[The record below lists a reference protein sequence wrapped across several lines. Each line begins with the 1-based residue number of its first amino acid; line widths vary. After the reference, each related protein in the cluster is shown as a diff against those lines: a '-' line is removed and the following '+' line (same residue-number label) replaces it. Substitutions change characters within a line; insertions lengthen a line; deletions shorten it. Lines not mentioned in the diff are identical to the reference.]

1 MIQRR
6 NIILYNVLNQEVVF
20 EEYFCN
26 LLQIDDFRNLF
37 IKYISTK
44 TDILSKE
51 NIQYKHFNTEVIL
64 NGEDTSLGRADLF
77 LKINNKEFIFEIK
90 NKEYTQLTQNQPISY
105 LKYLEQKNNEYNKHL
120 FFLIPKN
127 YKHKDGIF
135 QKWENYPYPEIE
147 KQLLYWEEFIK
158 YINIQNKTLIETN
171 HNIRDFYD
179 FCLHWFD
186 IKPIVFKK
194 EEIELLTTKGQY
206 MSLYENTSLPEAMEK
221 LQELV
226 VRIGRN
232 SGLKSN
238 ISEVGFY
245 YDKNINNNFYLSFGI
260 DYGTW
265 KTNSIPLNIFIQSIE
280 NDYQE
285 FKKPEI
291 PNVEL
296 EAFEHEE
303 TSFSVKQFS
312 FVVKQNISIDN
323 QNYEEGIEEL
333 ISNIINSLSCKI

>member
-1 MIQRR
+1 MAQRR

-26 LLQIDDFRNLF
+26 LLQIDDFRSLF

-44 TDILSKE
+44 NNILNEE

-64 NGEDTSLGRADLF
+64 NKEDTSLGRADLF
-77 LKINNKEFIFEIK
+77 LKIDNKEFIFEIK
-90 NKEYTQLTQNQPISY
+90 NKEYTKLTQNQPVSY
-105 LKYLEQKNNEYNKHL
+105 LKYLEQKNNDYNKHL

-127 YKHKDGIF
+127 YKHKDEIF
-135 QKWENYPYPEIE
+135 KKWENYTDIE

-179 FCLHWFD
+179 FCLHWFE
-186 IKPIVFKK
+186 IKPIIFKK
-194 EEIELLTTKGQY
+194 EEIELLTAKGQY
-206 MSLYENTSLPEAMEK
+206 MSLYEDSSLPEVMEK

-226 VRIGRN
+226 VRIGRS

-238 ISEVGFY
+238 VSEVGFY
-245 YDKNINNNFYLSFGI
+245 YERIINNDFHLSFGI

-265 KTNSIPLNIFIQSIE
+265 KTTGIPLNIFIQSIG
-280 NDYQE
+280 NVYQE
-285 FKKPEI
+285 FNKPEI
-291 PNVEL
+291 PNVEF
-296 EAFEHEE
+296 EPFEHDE
-303 TSFSVKQFS
+303 TSFSEKQFS
-312 FVVKQNISIDN
+312 FVVKQKFSIDN
-323 QNYEEGIEEL
+323 HNYQEEIENL
-333 ISNIINSLSCKI
+333 ITNIIKNLSYTI